1 MGFYNY
7 VNNILGIN
15 SSNRFEIE
23 YSLLDKYITNPTK
36 RANMLSN
43 VELKRIYNSNKTAI
57 KFFILELEKHFD
69 VETIQSLIDA
79 TILRMPENVLVS
91 FMTAYLN
98 SSEVAKSNTDILSF
112 YNKIQYFGPEAV
124 KYVEFNGIITNRSY
138 TELPVKIIEDKY
150 QQVKTGSESYNG
162 EMLDDIYSE
171 LSDQE
176 KIFVYNLVEAKS
188 FYLLERLFQG
198 HNYSL
203 KTVLHLLTA
212 NKIDHHIISEEV
224 YDKLGFNLF
233 VLVLLIIDSEYCDIV
248 TQNVKYLI
256 SENRFTLLTKLIQEG
271 LIKDIDKLSVTHIK
285 ELNDRQIYDAL
296 VVSGRIYSIENT
308 AA

>member
-7 VNNILGIN
+7 INNFLGTN
-15 SSNRFEIE
+15 SSNRFETE

-43 VELKRIYNSNKTAI
+43 AELKRIYNSNKTAI

-162 EMLDDIYSE
+162 EMLDDIYNE

-212 NKIDHHIISEEV
+212 NKIDHHIINEEV

-233 VLVLLIIDSEYCDIV
+233 VLVLLIIDSDYCDIV

-271 LIKDIDKLSVTHIK
+271 LIKNIDKLSVTHIK
-285 ELNDRQIYDAL
+285 ELNDRQIYDAI